1 MSSRATETLL
11 RELARELEPVQ
22 PIPKLRSAAIA
33 VVGLWLIAALV
44 EGWTGGPPPA
54 IAGRNLAFLG
64 VLLGLILAS
73 AGAILAALAGAVPGR
88 ADEARW
94 GGALAVAGL
103 VVAAAV
109 SFWAVAQVEPTVSG
123 VPWATSL
130 ACIRRA
136 TVLGI
141 LPALLVCA
149 FLARAWVRRPLVGAG
164 LAATGCV
171 ALGSVAVH
179 ASCPAGAG
187 LHVLLGHAF
196 APLVTTA
203 ILALPLAG
211 LVVYFVRRHG
221 R

>member
-22 PIPKLRSAAIA
+22 PIPKLRSTLIA
-33 VVGLWLIAALV
+33 VVSLWLIAVLV
-44 EGWTGGPPPA
+44 DAWTGGPPPA
-54 IAGRNLAFLG
+54 IAGRNLAFVG
-64 VLLGLILAS
+64 VLLGLISAS
-73 AGAILAALAGAVPGR
+73 AGATLAALAGAVPGR
-88 ADEARW
+88 GDEAKW
-94 GGALAVAGL
+94 GRALAVAGL
-103 VVAAAV
+103 VLAAGV
-109 SFWAVAQVEPTVSG
+109 SLWAVAQVEAAASG
-123 VPWATSL
+123 VPWATNL

-149 FLARAWVRRPLVGAG
+149 FLARAWARKPLVAAG

-179 ASCPAGAG
+179 LSCPAGAG

-211 LVVYFVRRHG
+211 LVVYFRR
-221 R
+221 